1 MTGHPL
7 YLHLIMGTAL
17 FAAVFGVAAGVQTAP
32 TSAEASVVPLYC
44 ARAPQEVALGARAA
58 YALDL
63 ASGRI
68 LYEKNAN
75 AQLPLA
81 SLTKVMTVA
90 TAGVHLEEGREAI
103 ITRDALSPEGDA
115 GLFENERWRVGD
127 LMDFTLM
134 TSANDGARALALAA
148 AAAAG
153 HDLAWFVSEMNSKAA
168 SLGLAQ
174 TFFLNETGLDV
185 SSTTA
190 GAYGSAKDVAVMLW
204 SAAEE
209 EPRITSAA
217 NTARVFV
224 SESGKTHKAENTTA
238 APALIAGTIATKTG
252 FTDLAGGN
260 LAIIFEP
267 MPGRP
272 VAAAILGTE
281 RATRDD
287 DMRTLAAAATE
298 ELKRLIAC
306 TPYAR

>member
-7 YLHLIMGTAL
+7 YLHLIMGAAL
-17 FAAVFGVAAGVQTAP
+17 FAAVFGVAAGIQSAP
-32 TSAEASVVPLYC
+32 VSAEAAVMPLYC
-44 ARAPQEVALGARAA
+44 ARAPEEVLLGARAA

-63 ASGRI
+63 ATGRV
-68 LYEKNAN
+68 LYEKNAD

-81 SLTKVMTVA
+81 SLTKVMTIA
-90 TAGVHLEEGREAI
+90 TAGAFLKEGSEAV
-103 ITRDALSPEGDA
+103 ITWEALLPEGDA
-115 GLFENERWRVGD
+115 GLFENERWSASD

-134 TSANDGARALALAA
+134 TSANDGARALALTA

-153 HDLAWFVSEMNSKAA
+153 RDLPWFIAEMNTKAG

-174 TFFLNETGLDV
+174 TFFVNETGLDL

-190 GAYGSAKDVAVMLW
+190 GAYGSAQDVALMLW
-204 SAAEE
+204 RAAEE
-209 EPRITSAA
+209 EPRITTAASAS
-217 NTARVFV
+217 RVFI
-224 SESGKTHKAENTTA
+224 SKSGKKHTAENTTA
-238 APALIAGTIATKTG
+238 APSLIAGTIATKTG

-287 DMRTLAAAATE
+287 DMRALATAATE